1 MTSTIIITFCF
12 LLLIAY
18 LFDLTF
24 ARTRVPSVILL
35 LLLGWLVRQIILF
48 FDIRLPNLST
58 FLPVFG
64 TLGLIL
70 IVLEGVLELELNKS
84 KISLIKKSFLGALLP
99 MLALSFIIAALF
111 GVYADSSFKDS
122 LTNAIPFAVI
132 SSAIAIPTVKNITSS
147 DKEFI
152 IYESSLSDILGVL
165 FFNFVALNTSIN
177 LASFGNFGLQLL
189 VIVIIS
195 FFATIALSFLLSN
208 IEHHIKFVPIILL
221 IILIYEISKIYHLP
235 SLIFIMMFGL
245 FIGNL
250 DELKGLKWIERFRPE
265 VLNKEVK
272 RFKDLTIEAAFLIR
286 AIFFIFF
293 GFLLETS
300 EILNTDTLVWSVG
313 IVILIYAFRAL
324 QLRLSN
330 LSFKTL
336 LYVAPRGLI
345 TILLFL
351 SITPEQRI
359 FFVNKSLIIQVI
371 ILTTLIM
378 MFSLMIASKAPPKKD
393 AATSD
398 PGEQEIAPITLEKQ

>member
-1 MTSTIIITFCF
+1 
-12 LLLIAY
+12 
-18 LFDLTF
+18 
-24 ARTRVPSVILL
+24 
-35 LLLGWLVRQIILF
+35 
-48 FDIRLPNLST
+48 
-58 FLPVFG
+58 
-64 TLGLIL
+64 
-70 IVLEGVLELELNKS
+70 
-84 KISLIKKSFLGALLP
+84 
-99 MLALSFIIAALF
+99 
-111 GVYADSSFKDS
+111 
-122 LTNAIPFAVI
+122 
-132 SSAIAIPTVKNITSS
+132 VKNITSS